1 MPETGA
7 GTAAASG
14 EYEGAKAH
22 AKYKRRFRGSEGPYT
37 DFAVREEAIEGRH
50 AEAGD
55 RLHKLPQRAR
65 PDGQG

>member
-1 MPETGA
+1 MSETGA

-22 AKYKRRFRGSEGPYT
+22 AKYKRCFRGPEGPYT
-37 DFAVREEAIEGRH
+37 NFAIREEAIEGRH

-55 RLHKLPQRAR
+55 RLHQLPQRAR
-65 PDGQG
+65 ADGQG